1 LRALSSYPFR
11 SLLILGW
18 LFFSAAFA
26 HIVGERWL
34 TASGNHPLVAQWNQ
48 LVDSHADFSTQHK
61 LKQVNHF
68 FNRNLRYGEDSEIW
82 RSNDYWAT
90 PLESMLLGRADCEDY
105 AIAKYMTLKVLGV
118 PTEQLRLIYVRAK
131 MGGAHSPISQAHMV
145 LGFYATPTSAPLILD
160 NLVDD
165 VMPADQRPDLTP
177 VFSFNDAGLW
187 TGNATTPAA
196 SATERLSRWRDLLAK
211 MQQEGYE

>member
-1 LRALSSYPFR
+1 MSLNGRLQLVILIGGLAL
-11 SLLILGW
+11 
-18 LFFSAAFA
+18 SAAFA
-26 HIVGERWL
+26 HNLGERWL
-34 TASGNHPLVAQWNQ
+34 AASANHSVVAQWNQ
-48 LVDSHADFSTQHK
+48 LLDTQQDRSTTHK
-61 LKQVNHF
+61 LKQVNQF

-82 RSNDYWAT
+82 KANDYWAT

-105 AIAKYMTLKVLGV
+105 AIAKYMTLKLLGV

-131 MGGAHSPISQAHMV
+131 IGGANSPISQAHMV
-145 LGFYATPTSAPLILD
+145 LGYYATPTSIPLILD
-160 NLVDD
+160 NLVED
-165 VMPADQRPDLTP
+165 VMPADQRTDLTP

-187 TGNATTPAA
+187 TGNAATPAA

>member
-1 LRALSSYPFR
+1 MSLNTRFRLLLLLTWLS
-11 SLLILGW
+11 L
-18 LFFSAAFA
+18 SAALA
-26 HIVGERWL
+26 HSLGERWL
-34 TASGNHPLVAQWNQ
+34 VMSGNNPIVAQWNQ
-48 LVDSHADFSTQHK
+48 LLDNQSDRSTTHK
-61 LKQVNHF
+61 LKQVNQF
-68 FNRNLRYGEDSEIW
+68 FNRSLRYGEDSEIW

-105 AIAKYMTLKVLGV
+105 AIAKYMTLKLLGV
-118 PTEQLRLIYVRAK
+118 PTEQLRLIYVRAR
-131 MGGAHSPISQAHMV
+131 MGGANSPISQAHMV
-145 LGFYATPTSAPLILD
+145 LGYYASPTAIPLILD